1 MSGTEKKTRRKAAA
15 KKMEKA
21 SSTAKARVETAAVDA
36 AAMADTAVA
45 EAPAAAPAEIAD
57 HAHAAEG
64 FAAGTVASIMSEAA
78 AATSNAQLMARRDAA
93 VARGVASA
101 APIYA
106 RYAENAEMWDVEGN
120 RYIDFCGGIGVLNTG
135 HRHPK
140 VVAAAKAQE
149 DRYTHT
155 SFQVVPYEPYVA
167 LAERLNALAPGDAPK
182 KTLLVTT
189 GAEAVEN
196 AVKIARAYTGRPGV
210 IAFTGSYHGRTLM
223 TLGLTG
229 KVSPYKKDV
238 GPFPADIFRAPFPS
252 VRDGITVEDALIGL
266 QNLFLTD
273 AQPERVAAIILEP
286 VLGEGGYVPVPFEM
300 MQALRAICDQH
311 GILLIADE
319 VQAGF
324 GRTGTWFAIEHSG
337 VVPDLI
343 TVAKSMAGGYPLAG
357 VIGRADVMDALAP
370 GGLGGTYGGNPV
382 ACAAALA
389 AIDAIETEGL
399 LARSTAMG
407 ETLKARFAEIGARSA
422 PYRFWDIRGL
432 GAMVAVE
439 FATDFETG
447 APDAAFTKR
456 VIAHAMQRGLL
467 LLSCGMH
474 GNAIRVMVPLTA
486 SDAIVEE
493 GLQIFEAAVQ
503 AAVAEEAN

>member
-1 MSGTEKKTRRKAAA
+1 MASTVKKSGRKTAPKSKKAVKAETKSVVDHIVSEAVAAA
-15 KKMEKA
+15 DLTNAQMI
-21 SSTAKARVETAAVDA
+21 ARRNAAV
-36 AAMADTAVA
+36 
-45 EAPAAAPAEIAD
+45 P
-57 HAHAAEG
+57 
-64 FAAGTVASIMSEAA
+64 
-78 AATSNAQLMARRDAA
+78 
-93 VARGVASA
+93 RGVASA
-101 APIYA
+101 APVYA
-106 RYAENAEMWDVEGN
+106 RYAENAELWDVEGN
-120 RYIDFCGGIGVLNTG
+120 RYIDFVGGIGVLNTG

-149 DRYTHT
+149 DNFTHT
-155 SFQVVPYEPYVA
+155 SFQVVPYGPYIE

-196 AVKIARAYTGRPGV
+196 AVKIARAATGRPGV
-210 IAFTGSYHGRTLM
+210 IAFTGGYHGRTLL
-223 TLGLTG
+223 TLGMTG

-238 GPFPADIFRAPFPS
+238 GPFPADVFRAPFPS
-252 VRDGITVEDALIGL
+252 VRDGITVEDAITGL
-266 QNLFLTD
+266 KNLFLTD
-273 AQPERVAAIILEP
+273 AQPSRVACIIIEP
-286 VLGEGGYVPVPFEM
+286 VLGEGGYTPVPFEM
-300 MQALRAICDQH
+300 MEQLRAICDEH

-357 VIGRADVMDALAP
+357 VIGRADIMDAMEP

-389 AIDAIETEGL
+389 AIDAIENEGL

-407 ETLKARFAEIGARSA
+407 EVLKARFAEIGARSA

-439 FATDFETG
+439 FVTDFDS
-447 APDAAFTKR
+447 AKPDAAFTKS
-456 VIAHAMQRGLL
+456 VIAHALKRGLL

-493 GLQIFEAAVQ
+493 GLAIFEESVK
-503 AAVAEEAN
+503 AAVAELK